1 MALPDMQSDTDH
13 VITTYPRDAREAD
26 PDSDGEDIPDPEI
39 IPEFDDAKLV
49 LVRVAFKRLFNA
61 YKRAMALGLYNCV
74 GKEFLDAVGEYVD
87 LCTRNVTASSQ
98 FLYLHNTSPGEPQ
111 PGGTYIKWS
120 VPTRELRSTSSA
132 AVTRNIKTNERYAD
146 VTYDKI
152 TFINVMVSE
161 VKESENSAI
170 EAQNNEQMLGLWK
183 GSQQAML
190 GLEVYGHCVRPKVLS
205 LNGV

>member
-1 MALPDMQSDTDH
+1 MAM
-13 VITTYPRDAREAD
+13 
-26 PDSDGEDIPDPEI
+26 
-39 IPEFDDAKLV
+39 
-49 LVRVAFKRLFNA
+49 
-61 YKRAMALGLYNCV
+61 GLYSCV

-87 LCTRNVTASSQ
+87 LSTRRDVTATSQ
-98 FLYLHNTSPGEPQ
+98 FLYLHNTSTGEPQ
-111 PGGTYIKWS
+111 PGALYIKWS

-146 VTYDKI
+146 NVTYDKI

-161 VKESENSAI
+161 VKESEDSGI

-183 GSQQAML
+183 SSQQAML

-205 LNGV
+205 LNEETLNMCYLKELDLAQRNDLSSLVKLMIAFIICVDYCLITVADSNS